1 LLIIKFGN
9 NKNSGKIFQP
19 KKGKKKMNKNKFEEE
34 LKEIEERIW
43 TLCKRMTFERVRADE
58 LNAIRKDLVRVIELG
73 GKEEETIEITNED
86 IEAIIDS
93 SVNCWANET
102 ILHKEIEMLTVFVN
116 DENVWKT
123 VNYDD
128 IRRAIIRL
136 LTSEEVSKY
145 IQENLRNAVSDNKII
160 CSEIDAEIGNVIL
173 QVAFWGEIVYG

>member
-1 LLIIKFGN
+1 
-9 NKNSGKIFQP
+9 
-19 KKGKKKMNKNKFEEE
+19 MNKNKLEAD

-43 TLCKRMTFERVRADE
+43 TVAQRLTFERVRADE
-58 LNAIRKDLVRVIELG
+58 VNEIRKDLVKIIDNLG
-73 GKEEETIEITNED
+73 GKQQEEEIEITNED
-86 IEAIIDS
+86 IEDIIDS
-93 SVNCWANET
+93 SSSLVNCWANEI
-102 ILHKEIEMLTVFVN
+102 ILHKEIEMLTAFVN
-116 DENVWKT
+116 DENIWKT

-136 LTSEEVSKY
+136 LTGGVEVSKY